1 MLLGIVFSTI
11 TFWERSNDYGPTLSD
26 KNALSWI
33 KDNTLSQSII
43 FSSPENGEY
52 VAYFAQRK
60 PFYSFSEKNPA
71 KYALSQEILSSI
83 YIQDLF
89 PILED
94 QGINIIYINKNL
106 RDRLPQDRGFLFL
119 LKNERF
125 KLVYSNEE
133 AQVWSFK

>member
-1 MLLGIVFSTI
+1 MENTSL
-11 TFWERSNDYGPTLSD
+11 TL
-26 KNALSWI
+26 
-33 KDNTLSQSII
+33 
-43 FSSPENGEY
+43 
-52 VAYFAQRK
+52 QRK

-133 AQVWSFK
+133 AQVWSFT